1 MPKRTERFKLAY
13 ATGKATQLVG
23 DVLREIP
30 TIPIFSK
37 PFRNAQLAVILV
49 TALLA
54 ALHHPVFAEFSK
66 FVVTELWNVII
77 KGDKRPLLYAQTLV
91 ENYHALRID
100 ENLQE
105 NWDSMLDTLAIVR
118 GEIESSCVL
127 QHILDIVLEKLLKM
141 RNEVDLPILEH
152 TINVSQMSAQEGKSV
167 ELCKWLHTICNAK
180 ALQKMVN
187 NVSTQKFVDLLST
200 WSTDGPYKGQFTFL
214 EYTTKWLQAQNR
226 GCLFQPNAQLY
237 LFFHACENETR
248 KHLNTA
254 IIGSYR
260 DINLNELLFK
270 KISTSY
276 LIQQYWANLVDKN
289 LSCAESAELF
299 KVTINYFVSIRVRAF
314 VLVYTDF
321 KKLTDKAITK
331 KGTRSLRQQLSK

>member
-1 MPKRTERFKLAY
+1 
-13 ATGKATQLVG
+13 
-23 DVLREIP
+23 
-30 TIPIFSK
+30 
-37 PFRNAQLAVILV
+37 
-49 TALLA
+49 
-54 ALHHPVFAEFSK
+54 
-66 FVVTELWNVII
+66 
-77 KGDKRPLLYAQTLV
+77 
-91 ENYHALRID
+91 
-100 ENLQE
+100 
-105 NWDSMLDTLAIVR
+105 
-118 GEIESSCVL
+118 
-127 QHILDIVLEKLLKM
+127 
-141 RNEVDLPILEH
+141 
-152 TINVSQMSAQEGKSV
+152 
-167 ELCKWLHTICNAK
+167 
-180 ALQKMVN
+180 MVN
-187 NVSTQKFVDLLST
+187 NVSAQKFVDLLST
-200 WSTDGPYKGQFTFL
+200 CSTDGPYKGQFTFL
-214 EYTTKWLQAQNR
+214 EYTTKWLEAQNR

-331 KGTRSLRQQLSK
+331 KGIRSLRQQLSK

>member
-1 MPKRTERFKLAY
+1 MPKRTQRFKLAY

-152 TINVSQMSAQEGKSV
+152 TINVSQMSAQEEEVLNYVSGYIPFAMQKHYK
-167 ELCKWLHTICNAK
+167 KW
-180 ALQKMVN
+180 
-187 NVSTQKFVDLLST
+187 
-200 WSTDGPYKGQFTFL
+200 
-214 EYTTKWLQAQNR
+214 
-226 GCLFQPNAQLY
+226 
-237 LFFHACENETR
+237 
-248 KHLNTA
+248 
-254 IIGSYR
+254 
-260 DINLNELLFK
+260 
-270 KISTSY
+270 
-276 LIQQYWANLVDKN
+276 
-289 LSCAESAELF
+289 
-299 KVTINYFVSIRVRAF
+299 
-314 VLVYTDF
+314 
-321 KKLTDKAITK
+321 
-331 KGTRSLRQQLSK
+331 

>member
-1 MPKRTERFKLAY
+1 MPKRTQRFKLAD

-30 TIPIFSK
+30 TSPIFSK

-54 ALHHPVFAEFSK
+54 ALHHPV
-66 FVVTELWNVII
+66 
-77 KGDKRPLLYAQTLV
+77 
-91 ENYHALRID
+91 
-100 ENLQE
+100 
-105 NWDSMLDTLAIVR
+105 
-118 GEIESSCVL
+118 
-127 QHILDIVLEKLLKM
+127 
-141 RNEVDLPILEH
+141 
-152 TINVSQMSAQEGKSV
+152 
-167 ELCKWLHTICNAK
+167 
-180 ALQKMVN
+180 
-187 NVSTQKFVDLLST
+187 
-200 WSTDGPYKGQFTFL
+200 
-214 EYTTKWLQAQNR
+214 
-226 GCLFQPNAQLY
+226 
-237 LFFHACENETR
+237 
-248 KHLNTA
+248 NTA